1 MYWLIMKS
9 CIITV
14 LVMEL
19 LELQQEVQKELI
31 VLHSS
36 GDEIY
41 PYEFNGVSLT
51 QINRVHD
58 IPVAVV
64 FQANKT
70 IDTYYVEIDRG
81 NRRDGPNMLNF
92 DSEFIAGG
100 DDVFASGNVQYDRL
114 NCRLDIVTPK
124 KTKN

>member
-19 LELQQEVQKELI
+19 LELQQEVQKELRI
-31 VLHSS
+31 PVLHSS

-58 IPVAVV
+58 IP
-64 FQANKT
+64 
-70 IDTYYVEIDRG
+70 
-81 NRRDGPNMLNF
+81 DGSFP
-92 DSEFIAGG
+92 S
-100 DDVFASGNVQYDRL
+100 
-114 NCRLDIVTPK
+114 K
-124 KTKN
+124 